1 MTLDDRLKR
10 AIDTLGEKF
19 NEKFRDELTREL
31 QSLSE
36 DLKAQAQPVPEPPP
50 PPPPPPAPD
59 NSAIIRLADAVRA
72 LDIAASLSDVL
83 DTLATA
89 AGSES
94 ARAGVFVIRDGELHG
109 VKLIGF
115 PARYEDAPVVMPL
128 GDSGLLYEAIA
139 QRVLVMSTASPFDEL
154 PPDVQAIAIPLVLA
168 GTSVGAL
175 YVEGADVPTME
186 ILTRFASRTLEA
198 LTAIKTAR
206 AIAEGV

>member
-36 DLKAQAQPVPEPPP
+36 DLKAQAQPAPEPPP
-50 PPPPPPAPD
+50 PPPD
-59 NSAIIRLADAVRA
+59 NSAIVRLADAVRA
-72 LDIAASLSDVL
+72 LDTAASLSDVL
-83 DTLATA
+83 DRLATA
-89 AGSES
+89 AGNES

-115 PARYEDAPVVMPL
+115 PTRYEEAPLVMPL
-128 GDSGLLYEAIA
+128 GDAGVLHQAIT
-139 QRVLVMSTASPFDEL
+139 QRVLAMSTASPFDEL

-186 ILTRFASRTLEA
+186 ILTRFASRALEA

>member
-1 MTLDDRLKR
+1 MTLDERLQR

-36 DLKAQAQPVPEPPP
+36 DLKAQAQPAPEPPP
-50 PPPPPPAPD
+50 PTPPPPAPD
-59 NSAIIRLADAVRA
+59 NSAIVRLADAVRA
-72 LDIAASLSDVL
+72 LDEAASLSEVL

-89 AGSES
+89 AGNES
-94 ARAGVFVIRDGELHG
+94 ARAGVFVVREGELHS
-109 VKLIGF
+109 VRLIEF
-115 PARYEDAPVVMPL
+115 PSRYEDAPIVMPL
-128 GDSGLLYEAIA
+128 GEAGVLHDAIT
-139 QRVLVMSTASPFDEL
+139 QRVLATRTASPFDEL
-154 PPDVQAIAIPLVLA
+154 PPNVNAIAIPLVLA

-186 ILTRFASRTLEA
+186 ILTRFASRALEA
-198 LTAIKTAR
+198 LTAMKTAR

>member
-1 MTLDDRLKR
+1 MTLDERLQR

-36 DLKAQAQPVPEPPP
+36 DLKAQAQPAPE

-59 NSAIIRLADAVRA
+59 NSAIVRLADAVRA
-72 LDIAASLSDVL
+72 IDEAATLSEVL

-89 AGSES
+89 AGNES
-94 ARAGVFVIRDGELHG
+94 ARAGVFVVREGELHS
-109 VKLIGF
+109 VKLVEF
-115 PARYEDAPVVMPL
+115 PSRYESAPIVMPIGEAGVL
-128 GDSGLLYEAIA
+128 HEAIT
-139 QRVLVMSTASPFDEL
+139 QRALTTATSSPFDEL
-154 PPDVQAIAIPLVLA
+154 PPEVTATAIPLVLA

-175 YVEGADVPTME
+175 YVEGADVPTIE
-186 ILTRFASRTLEA
+186 ILTRFASRALEA
-198 LTAIKTAR
+198 LTAMKTAR